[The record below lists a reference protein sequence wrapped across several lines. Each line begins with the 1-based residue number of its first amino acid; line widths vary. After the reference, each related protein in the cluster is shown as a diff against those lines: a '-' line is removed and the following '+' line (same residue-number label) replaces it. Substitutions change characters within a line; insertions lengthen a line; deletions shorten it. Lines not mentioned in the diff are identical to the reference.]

1 MWFVEHPYAQLFL
14 LVIGFLPRAT
24 LHLCFQQGTMAV
36 ELEDIAL
43 VYLVLAYS
51 HE

>member
-1 MWFVEHPYAQLFL
+1 MWLAEYPYAQIFP
-14 LVIGFLPRAT
+14 LVIGFLPQAT
-24 LHLCFQQGTMAV
+24 LHLCFQQETMVV

-43 VYLVLAYS
+43 GYLVIAYS